1 MPRTATRTGTFS
13 DWGEIAE
20 FYDLLDI
27 DRAPMIAFYR
37 SLISEAT
44 HSLIELA
51 CGTGTI
57 VTALATPLFESGR
70 KVRVV
75 GVDLS
80 AGMLNL
86 ARARE
91 PRIEWVLGDMR
102 SPPIEGQLDLA
113 ICCFNSFQSLLTEDE
128 LSRALH
134 SARRLLKP
142 EGVFAFDMYQP
153 NFSFLETEPA
163 DRLARSI
170 VDQHGFCVQV
180 YENYYYDP
188 NTRVLTIDWR
198 IMTNSGRVEPTPRH
212 FRYYY
217 RQYTASE
224 IEQLLPK
231 CGFVIQERYG
241 NFDWSPLSAHS
252 KKQILVCAPT
262 AG

>member
-1 MPRTATRTGTFS
+1 MVLVETDRQTSYPTIPLAARVAALGGDGWVIIAAGYFVALLAVTGAAAGFS
-13 DWGEIAE
+13 E
-20 FYDLLDI
+20 
-27 DRAPMIAFYR
+27 
-37 SLISEAT
+37 SL
-44 HSLIELA
+44 
-51 CGTGTI
+51 
-57 VTALATPLFESGR
+57 
-70 KVRVV
+70 
-75 GVDLS
+75 
-80 AGMLNL
+80 
-86 ARARE
+86 
-91 PRIEWVLGDMR
+91 
-102 SPPIEGQLDLA
+102 
-113 ICCFNSFQSLLTEDE
+113 
-128 LSRALH
+128 
-134 SARRLLKP
+134 
-142 EGVFAFDMYQP
+142 
-153 NFSFLETEPA
+153 A

-180 YENYYYDP
+180 HENYYYDP